1 MGIIFSGGG
10 SRTVW
15 AIDDFTIVVVN
26 TDDLLPQPHVHR
38 ALIIFFKIHLKLMVK
53 FISLI
58 KNTEMNKCFFFL
70 LYTVQ
75 LS

>member
-53 FISLI
+53 LISLI
-58 KNTEMNKCFFFL
+58 KNTEMNKCFFL